1 MKQVILQ
8 MILFTCCI
16 ANLYSQQHTIWQL
29 GRKDLS
35 SEEFALAPDGK
46 DKFIISGFGDINLS
60 FMQEKTYRLIFHTLY
75 RDQQQNGQVFPT
87 GQGSAEYNFLF

>member
-46 DKFIISGFGDINLS
+46 DKFIISGFGDNKFVFYAGENIS
-60 FMQEKTYRLIFHTLY
+60 ADFPYIIP
-75 RDQQQNGQVFPT
+75 DQQQNGQVFPT